1 MMAPV
6 TALPQFPWLSLL
18 IGLPLAGALLC
29 LLQRRS
35 DDDCRW
41 LALTTALATLVV
53 SIGLFLTGGASG
65 GPWLLREDA
74 AWIALFGIRYTL
86 ALDGISLLLVL
97 LTAFLHVIAVL
108 VAWPVRDRAPLFLA
122 LLLVLESG
130 LMGVFLAVDLVLFYC
145 FWEVMLLPMVFL
157 IGIWGGDGR
166 RRAAV
171 RFFLYTLAGSL
182 AMLVAMIALY
192 LLHGA
197 QSGSY
202 SFALADLMQTR
213 LTLTQEYLLFGG
225 FMLAFAI
232 KAPLVPFHTWQ
243 PDALS
248 EAPAA
253 GSVDITGLL
262 LKTGV
267 YGMIRFAFPLFPNA
281 TRDGLPLLAA
291 LALFG
296 LFYAA
301 WNAYRQDD
309 VKRLLAY
316 SSVSHL
322 GLIVLGLAAWNATAW
337 QGSLLLMITHGI
349 VTGALFA
356 LVAMLRARTGT
367 VALTELGGLWG
378 AAPRLSA
385 CFLLFALASLG
396 LPGLANF
403 AGEILVL
410 LGTFRVQPLWAL
422 LALPGLVFAA
432 AYLLRLIQGTLWGP
446 ASAAQPAMTDL
457 TLREWL
463 VVVPLL
469 LLTVWLGLYPAPFLA
484 PLAGPVQAALGG
496 LP

>member
-1 MMAPV
+1 MTTPV
-6 TALPQFPWLSLL
+6 TILPQFPWLSLL

-35 DDDCRW
+35 AEDCRW
-41 LALTTALATLVV
+41 LALATALATLVV
-53 SIGLFLTGGASG
+53 SIGLFVACGDGSG
-65 GPWLLREDA
+65 GWLLREDA
-74 AWIALFGIRYTL
+74 AWIPRFGIRYTL
-86 ALDGISLLLVL
+86 GLDGISLLLVL

-108 VAWPVRDRAPLFLA
+108 VAWPEQRRVPLFMA
-122 LLLVLESG
+122 LLLMLESG
-130 LMGVFLAVDLVLFYC
+130 LMGVFLAVDLVLFYI
-145 FWEVMLLPMVFL
+145 FWEAMLLPMVFL
-157 IGIWGGDGR
+157 IGIWGKEGR
-166 RRAAV
+166 RRAAI

-182 AMLVAMIALY
+182 AMLIAMLALF

-197 QSGSY
+197 ESGSY
-202 SFALADLMQTR
+202 SFALADLVRTR

-253 GSVDITGLL
+253 GSVDLTGLL
-262 LKTGV
+262 LKTGI

-281 TRDGLPLLAA
+281 TRDALPFLAA
-291 LALFG
+291 LALLG
-296 LFYAA
+296 LFHAA

-309 VKRLLAY
+309 IKRILAY
-316 SSVSHL
+316 SSISHL
-322 GLIVLGLAAWNATAW
+322 GLVVLGLTAWNATAW
-337 QGSLLLMITHGI
+337 QGSILLMISHGV

-356 LVAMLRARTGT
+356 VVAMLRARTGT
-367 VALTELGGLWG
+367 RELAELGGLWG
-378 AAPRLSA
+378 AAPGLSA

-403 AGEILVL
+403 TGEILVL
-410 LGTFRVQPLWAL
+410 LGTFRAQPLWAL
-422 LALPGLVFAA
+422 LALPGLVFTA
-432 AYLLRLIQGTLWGP
+432 AYLLRLIQGALWGP
-446 ASAAQPAMTDL
+446 APAARALMADL
-457 TLREWL
+457 TPREWL
-463 VVVPLL
+463 VLIPLA
-469 LLTVWLGLYPAPFLA
+469 LLTLWLGLYPAPFLA